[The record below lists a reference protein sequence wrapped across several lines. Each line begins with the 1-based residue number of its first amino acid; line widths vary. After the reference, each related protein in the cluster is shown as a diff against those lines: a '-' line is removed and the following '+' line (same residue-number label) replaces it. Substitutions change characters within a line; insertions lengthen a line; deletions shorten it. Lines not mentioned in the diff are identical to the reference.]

1 MVRVIAVETSTV
13 RASVAL
19 TEEDRGLV
27 FRREFEARARL
38 SRNLWP
44 ALTALEA
51 EAWPLREADL
61 VAVAGGPGSFTG
73 IRVGLAA
80 AKGLAFVTGV
90 PVVAVSSLA
99 AVAAQAGTEGS
110 VVAVLDARGGLYYYA
125 AYRVAPAG
133 VEELL
138 PPALGTTAEIAA
150 LPYDTYAGPGAAPA
164 AWPDAS
170 AKTWLERWPD
180 AVALARLGANTF
192 RERGGDDL
200 LTLRPTYLK
209 GGQV

>member
-1 MVRVIAVETSTV
+1 VVRIIAVETSTV

-19 TEEDRGLV
+19 VEDESGV
-27 FRREFEARARL
+27 VVRREFEARARL
-38 SRNLWP
+38 SRHLWP

-73 IRVGLAA
+73 LRVGLAA

-99 AVAAQAGTEGS
+99 VVAVQAGPGAS
-110 VVAVLDARGGLYYYA
+110 VVAVLDARGGLYYYGVYDVRA
-125 AYRVAPAG
+125 AG
-133 VEELL
+133 VDELL
-138 PPALGTTAEIAA
+138 PPALGSAAEIAT
-150 LPYDTYAGPGAAPA
+150 LPYAVYAGPGAAP
-164 AWPDAS
+164 WRGRED
-170 AKTWLERWPD
+170 KTWLERWPE
-180 AVALARLGANTF
+180 AGALARLAARAF

-209 GGQV
+209 KGQG

>member
-1 MVRVIAVETSTV
+1 VVRVIAVETSTV

-19 TEEDRGLV
+19 TEESQGLV

-44 ALTALEA
+44 ALNALEA
-51 EAWPLREADL
+51 EAWPLREAEL
-61 VAVAGGPGSFTG
+61 VVVAGGPGSFTG
-73 IRVGLAA
+73 LRVGLAA

-99 AVAAQAGTEGS
+99 AIAAQAGTCGN

-125 AYRVAPAG
+125 AYDVGADG
-133 VEELL
+133 VEDLL
-138 PPALGTTAEIAA
+138 PPALGPPGEITA
-150 LPYDTYAGPGAAPA
+150 LPYDVYAGPGTAPA
-164 AWPDAS
+164 AWPDGGG
-170 AKTWLERWPD
+170 KTWLERWPD
-180 AVALARLGANTF
+180 AVALARLGARVF
-192 RERGGDDL
+192 RERGGDDP

-209 GGQV
+209 GGLG